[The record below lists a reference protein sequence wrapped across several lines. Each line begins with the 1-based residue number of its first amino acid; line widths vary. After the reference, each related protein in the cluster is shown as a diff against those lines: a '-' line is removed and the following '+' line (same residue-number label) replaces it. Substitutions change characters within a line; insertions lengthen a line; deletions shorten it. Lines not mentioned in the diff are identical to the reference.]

1 MRGYATLNRPG
12 GRTEMDCDDLVKKV
26 RHHVEKQMKK
36 SLGDLDDELKK
47 AQDAHDA
54 QKEKQ
59 IKDKIGDVAKGL
71 AKKYGPAGLGEL
83 GGAAFAV
90 GTALG
95 DTFATVVAAATKA
108 IFAAGTEEACQ
119 NITAAGTGPLPDP
132 PSPTSRRY
140 TCAFRVIGL
149 VEYPD
154 DPRNYTFEVEF
165 SGPKIPKSKV
175 LKVSKDEP
183 EDSAKSRDAEVAYE
197 GGLEYVNLFTNATL
211 KSQTIEDTCAH
222 AHKKSVLDPDP
233 PQVCFRT
240 ELYSHATG
248 PCDIVYCAY
257 VYTYAK
263 CEDQ

>member
-1 MRGYATLNRPG
+1 
-12 GRTEMDCDDLVKKV
+12 MDCDDLIKKV
-26 RHHVEKQMKK
+26 REHVEKQINKA
-36 SLGDLDDELKK
+36 LGDLDDELKK
-47 AQDAHDA
+47 AQDAKDA
-54 QKEKQ
+54 KREKE
-59 IKDKIGDVAKGL
+59 IKDKIGEIAKAL
-71 AKKYGPAGLGEL
+71 AKKYGPAGLGTL
-83 GGAAFAV
+83 AGPAWAV

-95 DTFATVVAAATKA
+95 DTFTAVMATLTKA

-119 NITAAGTGPLPDP
+119 NIAAAAGGPLPDP

-140 TCAFRVIGL
+140 TCAFRVIAL

-165 SGPKIPKSKV
+165 TGPKIPKSKV

-183 EDSAKSRDAEVAYE
+183 ENSTKGRDAEVTYE

-211 KSQTIEDTCAH
+211 KSHKVEDTCAH
-222 AHKKSVLDPDP
+222 AHKKSTLDPDP
-233 PQVCFRT
+233 PQVCFKT
-240 ELYSHATG
+240 ELYPHTTG